1 MGLTRQAADSA
12 TVWHLFDAHP
22 LRWPALAGRGYPVD
36 PPPSRL
42 GRRLVVPA

>member
-12 TVWHLFDAHP
+12 DVRHLFDAHP
-22 LRWPALAGRGYPVD
+22 LRWLAVAGGGYPVD

-42 GRRLVVPA
+42 GRRLVDA